1 MSLIF
6 ENIFVIVFSLAF
18 FAFIHSYL
26 ASSRVKQIIYK
37 KGKEFLPFYRLLYN
51 VISIV
56 ILFIIYLNLPPSN
69 VIIYDLPYPYDFV
82 MFALQTLSLAGLVY
96 TLKYFS
102 AKEFL
107 GLSQINRWYSKNY
120 NFENLDEES
129 SFRTDGLYSFMRHP
143 VYFFSILFLLFRP
156 YMDLN
161 YFVIFICLVIYFY
174 IGSIYEEKKLV
185 EKFGDKY
192 IRYQETVPRIVPFKT
207 ILRRKSQ
214 RIST

>member
-1 MSLIF
+1 MSFIF
-6 ENIFVIVFSLAF
+6 ENVLIIVFSLTF
-18 FAFIHSYL
+18 FAFIHSFL
-26 ASSRVKQIIYK
+26 ASSRVKQIIYN
-37 KGKEFLPFYRLLYN
+37 KGKRFLPFYRLLYN
-51 VISIV
+51 IISVV

-69 VIIYDLPYPYDFV
+69 VTIYDLPYPYDFI
-82 MFALQTLSLAGLVY
+82 MFTLQTLSLAGLAY

-107 GLSQINRWYSKNY
+107 GLSQIKRWYNKNY
-120 NFENLDEES
+120 DFENLDEES
-129 SFRTDGLYSFMRHP
+129 TFRTDGLYSFMRHP

-174 IGSIYEEKKLV
+174 MGSIYEEKKLV

-192 IRYQETVPRIVPFKT
+192 IQYQEIVPRIVPFKT
-207 ILRRKSQ
+207 ILRHKSK
-214 RIST
+214 RFSS